1 MRFSG
6 IRADVQ
12 RCLGVHHVVVA
23 IGHRTIAPGVGNASN
38 RSGVADT
45 RLVIGIVGA
54 EEGHPLT

>member
-23 IGHRTIAPGVGNASN
+23 IGHRAITPGVGNASN
-38 RSGVADT
+38 RGGVADT
-45 RLVIGIVGA
+45 RLVIGIIGA
-54 EEGHPLT
+54 EE